1 MMAGMRKRTAIRLY
15 RFLFILQ
22 VFALGAGFA
31 QLSSDLASGEHVH
44 WAGYLVG
51 APIGYGMAVLWF
63 RQWKGI
69 EAVSDEQWNRAW
81 FIQPPSKP

>member
-1 MMAGMRKRTAIRLY
+1 MKRRTAIRLY

-22 VFALGAGFA
+22 VFCLCAGSLRL
-31 QLSSDLASGEHVH
+31 LSELRSGLHFYMI
-44 WAGYLVG
+44 GYLTGGVMG
-51 APIGYGMAVLWF
+51 IVVAVLWF

-81 FIQPPSKP
+81 FIQPSSKS